1 MGFLQRLLPKLKSA
15 WAWELD
21 TGRVTTRTIILRL
34 SVPTA
39 TFLIIPMPA
48 HRMVT
53 TGRSGS
59 KAEYLLAPDLGSTAG
74 TTDTGVAGSTITTGE
89 GATGEGAI
97 GIIEVGETEIGEA
110 AEAGTAAI
118 EDSRNEDS
126 AVADILRVRAADL
139 AVATRDFA
147 AMPAL
152 AVTVASMVE
161 VVFMEAEAFTVEEDS
176 TAVAA
181 LVEAG
186 SMVAADMADT
196 AEVATSQT

>member
-1 MGFLQRLLPKLKSA
+1 M
-15 WAWELD
+15 
-21 TGRVTTRTIILRL
+21 
-34 SVPTA
+34 
-39 TFLIIPMPA
+39 
-48 HRMVT
+48 
-53 TGRSGS
+53 
-59 KAEYLLAPDLGSTAG
+59 APDLGSTAG